1 MRGANVFTIRF
12 VTDTV
17 IPDTNVVFRTS
28 VDNWADRAGE
38 YVNGAWQFVLDE
50 RAVGRDAPA

>member
-1 MRGANVFTIRF
+1 VFTIRF